1 MNRLHKILIWG
12 ALALLP
18 AVPAAADAGTIKF
31 DEESFEVNEEAGV
44 ASIRIERSQ
53 GEDGSASVRFSTG
66 GGTATAGQDYTA
78 VSQTLSWGSGD
89 GSDRTVVI
97 PILND
102 SAAEGS
108 ETIQLTLSNPTGG
121 VTISS
126 ERATSVLRILASD
139 GGSGGGGDGGGGD
152 DDDDEPG
159 TIKFDEDSFEVSEE
173 AGVASIVIE
182 RSQGEGGS
190 VSIQFSTGGGT
201 ATAGQD
207 YTAVTQTLTWGSGD
221 GSNKTVLIPI
231 LNDSVAEG
239 VEIVQLT
246 LSNPTGGA
254 VISSERGTSV
264 LRIQSSDGGSGGG
277 GGGGGGNGGGT
288 GTLKFDEREF
298 IAIEGNGAAVITVE
312 RSRGESGTVSVNYS
326 TANGSATAGQDYT
339 AVSGTLTW
347 GPGDGSRRTIT
358 IPILDDANSEGSE
371 TVILTLSNPT
381 GGAVLD
387 DERGTAVLRIVEN
400 GRGGDDDDDD
410 NGGSRPGTFKFD
422 ERLFQVIEGTGAAT
436 VVVERS
442 RGERGAV
449 TVQYAAESLSAT
461 AGEDFTAVSGT
472 LTWAAG
478 DGRSKTFQIPVRDD
492 NAQEGN
498 ETIRVVLR
506 NPTGGA
512 LLDSERSTAIV
523 TILDDDGSTT
533 ACVDDDNSLCLL
545 RGRFKVEVVWRLA
558 NGQTGSGHMV
568 PVSDNSGFVWFF
580 ERDNVEMLL
589 KVLDGCAISNT
600 RWVFFAATTNV
611 DFTVEVT
618 DTATGVTKEYK
629 NPGGNAATPV
639 QDTFTFSCS

>member
-1 MNRLHKILIWG
+1 VKRLHGILIWS
-12 ALALLP
+12 ALTLLP

-53 GEDGSASVRFSTG
+53 GEDGSASIRFSTG

-89 GSDRTVVI
+89 GSDRTVLI

-102 SAAEGS
+102 SAAEGA

-126 ERATSVLRILASD
+126 ER
-139 GGSGGGGDGGGGD
+139 
-152 DDDDEPG
+152 
-159 TIKFDEDSFEVSEE
+159 
-173 AGVASIVIE
+173 
-182 RSQGEGGS
+182 
-190 VSIQFSTGGGT
+190 
-201 ATAGQD
+201 
-207 YTAVTQTLTWGSGD
+207 
-221 GSNKTVLIPI
+221 
-231 LNDSVAEG
+231 
-239 VEIVQLT
+239 
-246 LSNPTGGA
+246 
-254 VISSERGTSV
+254 GTSV
-264 LRIQSSDGGSGGG
+264 LRIQANDGGSGGG
-277 GGGGGGNGGGT
+277 GGGGGGGGNGSGT

-326 TANGSATAGQDYT
+326 TANGTATAGQDYT

-347 GPGDGSRRTIT
+347 GPGDGSRKTIT

-371 TVILTLSNPT
+371 TVLLTLSNPT

-422 ERLFQVIEGTGAAT
+422 ERSFQVVEGTGAAT

-461 AGEDFTAVSGT
+461 AGDDFTAVSGT

-478 DGRSKTFQIPVRDD
+478 DGRSKTFQIPVLDD

-498 ETIRVVLR
+498 ETIRIVLR

-512 LLDSERSTAIV
+512 LLDSERSTSTV
-523 TILDDDGSTT
+523 TIVDDDGSTT
-533 ACVDDDNSLCLL
+533 ACVDADSSLCLL

-580 ERDNVEMLL
+580 DRDNVEMLV

>member
-1 MNRLHKILIWG
+1 MNRLQTLLIWG

-31 DEESFEVNEEAGV
+31 DEESFEVIEEAGV
-44 ASIRIERSQ
+44 ASIQIERSQ
-53 GEDGSASVRFSTG
+53 GEDGSASVQFSTG

-89 GSDRTVVI
+89 GSDRTVLI

-102 SAAEGS
+102 STAEGV

-126 ERATSVLRILASD
+126 ERGTSVLRIL
-139 GGSGGGGDGGGGD
+139 
-152 DDDDEPG
+152 
-159 TIKFDEDSFEVSEE
+159 
-173 AGVASIVIE
+173 
-182 RSQGEGGS
+182 
-190 VSIQFSTGGGT
+190 
-201 ATAGQD
+201 
-207 YTAVTQTLTWGSGD
+207 
-221 GSNKTVLIPI
+221 
-231 LNDSVAEG
+231 
-239 VEIVQLT
+239 
-246 LSNPTGGA
+246 
-254 VISSERGTSV
+254 
-264 LRIQSSDGGSGGG
+264 SSDGGSGGG
-277 GGGGGGNGGGT
+277 GGNGGGGGGGDDDGGGGGSRP

-298 IAIEGNGAAVITVE
+298 IAIEGNGAAIITVE
-312 RSRGESGTVSVNYS
+312 RSRGEAGTVSVSYS
-326 TANGSATAGQDYT
+326 TANGTATAGQDYT
-339 AVSGTLTW
+339 PASGTLTW
-347 GPGDGSRRTIT
+347 GPGDESRRTIT
-358 IPILDDANSEGSE
+358 IPILDDASSEGSE
-371 TVILTLSNPT
+371 TVLLSLSNPT

-400 GRGGDDDDDD
+400 GNGGDDDDDD
-410 NGGSRPGTFKFD
+410 DGGNGGSRPGTFKLD
-422 ERLFQVIEGTGAAT
+422 ERSFQVIEGTGAAT
-436 VVVERS
+436 VIVERS

-449 TVQYAAESLSAT
+449 SVEYTTESLSAT

-472 LTWAAG
+472 LTWSAG
-478 DGRSKTFQIPVRDD
+478 DGRSKTFQIPVQDD

-512 LLDSERSTAIV
+512 ILDSERSTSTV

-545 RGRFKVEVVWRLA
+545 SGRFKIEVVWRLA

-580 ERDNVEMLL
+580 DRNNVEMLL

-629 NPGGNAATPV
+629 NPGGNAAVPV